1 MTTAADVGG
10 PLVGIAGFTRA
21 LAAAGLPVASDAAEA
36 YVRALREID
45 LGDRRQVYWTGR
57 ATLCHDPDDI
67 PRYDLAFE
75 SWFGGTA
82 PGVTS
87 PQTRTPRRARI
98 AGLTSTGGDETA
110 GEGPELRVAADD
122 ADVLRRRDIA
132 ELSDAERAHLAELI
146 ATLHPRPP

>member
-75 SWFGGTA
+75 SWFGGN
-82 PGVTS
+82 G
-87 PQTRTPRRARI
+87 TRR
-98 AGLTSTGGDETA
+98 D
-110 GEGPELRVAADD
+110 VAADPHP
-122 ADVLRRRDIA
+122 ASGPHRRTHIRGG
-132 ELSDAERAHLAELI
+132 
-146 ATLHPRPP
+146 